1 MFITHRERKNYTVTV
16 RLPNK
21 TGESHNVE
29 TNEKIQNDHSA
40 INANQMI
47 SQDESEKIT
56 AKTVTDV
63 IIM

>member
-1 MFITHRERKNYTVTV
+1 MPVYIAIRCLLHTEREKNYTVTV

-47 SQDESEKIT
+47 SQDES
-56 AKTVTDV
+56 
-63 IIM
+63 